1 LLLLVRSLHRYGP
14 KLCTNKLFFHSCSVT
29 FGFSNVIWTCVLYIS
44 EQWWSHPGGWSPP
57 TAGAPVEPPPPRPE
71 EEEEE
76 GKGGWRKKPAA
87 GAPLAA
93 GAGFTTVYETHAPHA
108 LASFLSLVSSLRPFI
123 QSWQSA
129 DWFKIFETKNTS
141 NT

>member
-1 LLLLVRSLHRYGP
+1 VVEP
-14 KLCTNKLFFHSCSVT
+14 T
-29 FGFSNVIWTCVLYIS
+29 
-44 EQWWSHPGGWSPP
+44 GGG
-57 TAGAPVEPPPPRPE
+57 AGAPLPPARPWSPPRPE

-87 GAPLAA
+87 GSPLAA
-93 GAGFTTVYETHAPHA
+93 GAGFATVYETHAPHA